1 MFAVLFARFFN
12 TYKKGT
18 SHMSIYIGNH
28 LMIHATSKGKG
39 VKTAHFNSVYWKLKF
54 INANQI

>member
-1 MFAVLFARFFN
+1 
-12 TYKKGT
+12 
-18 SHMSIYIGNH
+18 MSIYIGNH